1 MPSIAIL
8 GGSVIGSATALL
20 FARAGWTVTV
30 LDPEL
35 PLLVHPD
42 GPVRQRPGAPQAVQ
56 AHGHTAR
63 ATYELRT
70 RLPDVYD
77 GVLAAGAHELPF
89 VPPPHLA
96 SHGPRPEDD
105 RLRAVRVRRVV
116 LDAVVRDAV
125 RREPGVT
132 SLPVAAKGLVLEEGV
147 VPRTTGFRLADGSTA
162 TADVLIDAG
171 GRRSPVT
178 RWLAVAGIRQPE
190 ETSDCSLVYY
200 SRHHRIVGEPPPM
213 PGFAIV
219 LEFPTHQLL
228 AFLGDRDYLT
238 VALVR
243 HTRDRDRAGWRD
255 DDTFDAAL
263 ASTPG
268 FTDWWRALEPEGPV
282 LPMGAV
288 RNRMASLVD
297 GERPLVLGLHQV
309 GDSLTTTNPSRGRGI
324 ALGLAAVGRLH
335 DLLTGDGARPAPDE
349 VALAFDRWQR
359 DVLQHYF
366 RETCV
371 VDLELE
377 DRIQAALTGGEPPAT
392 APDVLLPDDHPVTS
406 AQVAEASGR
415 DPDLFRSFVSALHM
429 MDDHHEIASPA
440 TAERVRRLLAEPQPG

>member
-20 FARAGWTVTV
+20 FARAGWTATV
-30 LDPEL
+30 VDPEL

-42 GPVRQRPGAPQAVQ
+42 GAVRPRPGAPQAVQ

-77 GVLAAGAHELPF
+77 ALLAAGANELPF
-89 VPPPHLA
+89 TPPPHLA
-96 SHGPRPEDD
+96 THDSRTADD
-105 RLRAVRVRRVV
+105 RLRAVRTRRVV
-116 LDAVVRDAV
+116 LDAVIGDIV
-125 RREPGVT
+125 RREPAVT
-132 SLPVAAKGLVLEEGV
+132 TLPVAAKGLLLEEGV
-147 VPRTTGFRLADGSTA
+147 VPRATGFRLADGSTVA
-162 TADVLIDAG
+162 ADVLVDAG

-178 RWLAVAGIRQPE
+178 RWLADAGIAQPE
-190 ETSDCSLVYY
+190 ETSDCSLAYY

-228 AFLGDRDYLT
+228 AFRGDCDYLT

-243 HTRDRDRAGWRD
+243 HTRDRDRAGWRED
-255 DDTFDAAL
+255 EAFDAAL

-268 FTDWWRALEPEGPV
+268 FADSWRALEPEGPV

-288 RNRMASLVD
+288 RNRMTELVD
-297 GERPLVLGLHQV
+297 AGRPLVLGLHQL

-324 ALGLAAVGRLH
+324 ALGLAAAGRLV
-335 DLLTGDGARPAPDE
+335 DLLTAEGAPPAADE
-349 VALAFDRWQR
+349 AALSFHAWQQ
-359 DVLQHYF
+359 DVLRHYF

-371 VDLELE
+371 VDLELA
-377 DRIQAALTGGEPPAT
+377 DRIHATLTGGEAPTT
-392 APDVLLPDDHPVTS
+392 APDLLLPDDHPVTS
-406 AQVAEASGR
+406 AQVAEAAGS
-415 DPDLFRSFVSALHM
+415 DPALFRLFVSALHM
-429 MDDHHEIASPA
+429 MDDDHEIASAA
-440 TAERVRRLLAEPQPG
+440 TVAKVRQLLAEAQPS